1 MKPEGLKHF
10 KFPGKT
16 DAHPKKGWRNWWEK
30 ICSPGSRSMRKQNL
44 KKSIF
49 DDPKSPFYGWSVKE
63 VEDPEHIMGFWDFW
77 D

>member
-16 DAHPKKGWRNWWEK
+16 DVHPKKGWRNWWEN

-49 DDPKSPFYGWSVKE
+49 DDPR
-63 VEDPEHIMGFWDFW
+63 I
-77 D
+77 